1 MASCVTAAA
10 TAPVGLGALQ
20 TAQTSGHSFSGLRL
34 VCPSFRKN
42 SALQNASF
50 LKYNNGGNS
59 RRNVVGVAR
68 ARVTAVPVITFDGVS
83 AGSAEISLKTA
94 RPETA
99 GAVVHRGVIAE
110 LQNRRRGTA
119 STLTRAEVRGGG
131 RKPFKQKGTGQAR
144 RGSQRTPLRPGGGV
158 VFGPKPVDWRIK
170 INKKEKQLAIST
182 AMQSAAVDALVVDD
196 LQEQITS
203 PKTSTFIAALKRWG
217 VNPSKHTLLFATE
230 VSKELALSSRNLKTL
245 KILTPRS
252 LNLYDILRADKV
264 LFTRSGLEY
273 LNDTYGALNGE
284 ILTAEEEGEAIE
296 VESSESASEESQ

>member
-1 MASCVTAAA
+1 MASCAAAAA
-10 TAPVGLGALQ
+10 TVPCGVSALHSFQ
-20 TAQTSGHSFSGLRL
+20 AAAQSTSGRRFSGLRL
-34 VCPSFRKN
+34 VCPSRKN
-42 SALQNASF
+42 VVENASC
-50 LKYNNGGNS
+50 KSTGGQ
-59 RRNVVGVAR
+59 RRTGVAM
-68 ARVTAVPVITFDGVS
+68 ARVAAVPVITFEGNS
-83 AGSAEISLKTA
+83 AGTAEISLKTA

-182 AMQSAAVDALVVDD
+182 AIQSAAVDALVVED
-196 LQEQITS
+196 LQEKVTFA
-203 PKTSTFIAALKRWG
+203 KTKDFISALKSWG
-217 VNPSKHTLLFATE
+217 INPAKKSLLFATE
-230 VSKELALSSRNLKTL
+230 ISKELELSSRNIKTL

-252 LNLYDILRADKV
+252 LNLYDILKADKV
-264 LFTRSGLEY
+264 LFTRSGLQY
-273 LNDTYGALNGE
+273 LNDTYGAANGE
-284 ILTAEEEGEAIE
+284 FLIEESGEAIE
-296 VESSESASEESQ
+296 VESS